1 MDRIVTVNDR
11 PMTLRS
17 NALLPRKYRHF
28 FGRDLIAD
36 MNGLVKTY
44 KSSGGE
50 DFNTEVLENLTWL
63 MFREA
68 GEEVGPDPE
77 TWLTTLDSAVEIYTL
92 LPDVIEL
99 WGAGIQTT
107 SSPKKK

>member
-1 MDRIVTVNDR
+1 MDRIVTVDGR
-11 PMTLRS
+11 EMTLRS

-28 FGRDLIAD
+28 FGRDLISD
-36 MNGLVKTY
+36 MNGLVKGY
-44 KSSGGE
+44 KASGGE
-50 DFNTEVLENLTWL
+50 DFDTEVLENLTWL
-63 MFREA
+63 MFREG
-68 GEEVGPDPE
+68 GENVGTHPDE
-77 TWLTTLDSAVEIYTL
+77 WLASLDSALEIYAL